1 MNTLDVIIVFTYPIL
16 MFLMTS
22 CLLYISYL
30 ANFYGYPPTGRNFNS
45 TSSSSSSGSGS
56 SSGSSS
62 STGSGSSSRARDNTQ
77 SVSQKILTQLNN
89 ILDAMKQLLSKAMA
103 QVILFSRQLSEQ
115 QRTYIVVA
123 LLGVLLYFLF
133 YPRNTSREGSFGGF
147 GGGNGYFSRP
157 YDMNRPDIR
166 TEPTRKNTKASKRYN
181 DASPRYGETDNSQYD
196 NRGSERVHRSGNR
209 YNKQDRRW

>member
-1 MNTLDVIIVFTYPIL
+1 
-16 MFLMTS
+16 
-22 CLLYISYL
+22 
-30 ANFYGYPPTGRNFNS
+30 
-45 TSSSSSSGSGS
+45 
-56 SSGSSS
+56 
-62 STGSGSSSRARDNTQ
+62 
-77 SVSQKILTQLNN
+77 
-89 ILDAMKQLLSKAMA
+89 MKQLLSKAMA

-123 LLGVLLYFLF
+123 ILSVLLYFLF

-147 GGGNGYFSRP
+147 GGRNGYFSRP

-166 TEPTRKNTKASKRYN
+166 TEPPRTNTKASKRYN
-181 DASPRYGETDNSQYD
+181 DASPRYGETD